1 MLHRVIDATKAV
13 AEIMYPQQIAEIVFF
28 LLPTSPLPAG
38 SGAVLYYSAPPF
50 ANWELL
56 GCIVS
61 NINNK
66 CCNIYISI
74 VNVSE

>member
-1 MLHRVIDATKAV
+1 MRCAFVCVLHRVIDATKAV

-28 LLPTSPLPAG
+28 LLPTSPLPPG

-61 NINNK
+61 NTNSK
-66 CCNIYISI
+66 
-74 VNVSE
+74 